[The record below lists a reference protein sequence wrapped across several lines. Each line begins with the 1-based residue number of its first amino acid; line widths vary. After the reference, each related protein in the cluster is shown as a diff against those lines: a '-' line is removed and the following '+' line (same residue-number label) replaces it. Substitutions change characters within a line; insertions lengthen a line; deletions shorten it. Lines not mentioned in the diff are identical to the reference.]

1 LCFSKRQE
9 FHYFIILVKFLS
21 VLKNHKLTVVFDIV
35 NKYNNLIILLVD
47 YIFILIF
54 LVAKIKIIINAVIAV
69 IPRIIGR

>member
-1 LCFSKRQE
+1 
-9 FHYFIILVKFLS
+9 VKFLS